1 MKDTYIIRRSDGNA
15 VFLWMPAHVQDL
27 LVEVDLVRIGLLTHP
42 LRTTSWAAGWA
53 MPLSCDCRWLASM
66 SCEECAGSMP
76 KLRSWLR
83 ARPYAWVGYG
93 GLG

>member
-42 LRTTSWAAGWA
+42 LRTTSWAAGSA
-53 MPLSCDCRWLASM
+53 ALLTVF
-66 SCEECAGSMP
+66 AGTGA
-76 KLRSWLR
+76 RR
-83 ARPYAWVGYG
+83 AVHGCWNADLL
-93 GLG
+93 GLEGTLVSL